1 MMMILTVTKISNTI
15 INNRYGTV
23 MLTIQHSVEISV
35 VKIKYTL
42 ILWKCSKYFIQHTTS
57 IPHTNLQIA
66 QHVQRGIVI
75 TYTAIIC

>member
-1 MMMILTVTKISNTI
+1 MMMILTMTKISNTI

-23 MLTIQHSVEISV
+23 MLMIQH
-35 VKIKYTL
+35 
-42 ILWKCSKYFIQHTTS
+42 CDFIQNTTS
-57 IPHTNLQIA
+57 IPHTNLQTA